1 MWLRPSQ
8 RLQLFGGDDQDPA
21 KIAGAVGVSALE
33 ADMALL
39 FVRERRRV
47 AKCIAA
53 MFVVGFGLVSGAIV
67 GKSKER
73 ADRLRALGE
82 LFEECASLCLTS
94 LLSPRDVIAFAPS
107 EQSSFPCV
115 WRASDQAA
123 AERRAQSLPFRSE
136 PRRCRG
142 RMRSG
147 VPTHH

>member
-33 ADMALL
+33 ADMALQ

-82 LFEECASLCLTS
+82 LFEECASLR
-94 LLSPRDVIAFAPS
+94 LSGFLRLCDVLAFAPS
-107 EQSSFPCV
+107 EQSSSPASG
-115 WRASDQAA
+115 ASDQAA